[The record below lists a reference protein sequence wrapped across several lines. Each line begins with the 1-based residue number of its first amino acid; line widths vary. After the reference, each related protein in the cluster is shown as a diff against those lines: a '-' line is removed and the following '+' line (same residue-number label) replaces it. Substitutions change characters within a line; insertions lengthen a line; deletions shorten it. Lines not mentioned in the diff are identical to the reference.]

1 MAKPF
6 VNIHSDIISDA
17 LTGASAARTAARPP
31 AASNA
36 PPPPTA
42 AGSSFFQPPTPQAPS
57 TSAAASLAPA
67 VDAAVQQPSVDA
79 NAAELATTEPTADA
93 ATPNDLIQ
101 LEPGELAPLS
111 ETIQLDDLWNT
122 LSDCLVELE
131 ETADHH
137 AVLVLQPAVEAFFLV
152 HASTSVQVP
161 PANAAASAPAPTDA
175 AAAAAPPQ
183 QPQSATA
190 PATNEDNI
198 HIDAATLADNLAAAA
213 TEQLPA
219 VRPLSPIDD
228 DGDGD
233 GEIIDADVPSPDP
246 VTIDEA
252 AATNAAS
259 AIDVVQRM
267 VEDDDDDE
275 DDPAAREQSAAAAKS
290 ASAATPTAPL
300 TEDQKK
306 FLQFAE
312 KHRTV
317 LNQILRQ
324 STVHLSDGPFAVL
337 VDHTRILDF
346 DVKRRYFRTE
356 LERMDE
362 GVRREELAVHVH
374 RVTVFEDS
382 FRELYRRN
390 PEEWKNRF
398 YIVFE
403 DEEGQDAGGLLREW
417 YVIISREI
425 FNPMYALFTV
435 SPGDRVTYMIN
446 PSSHCNSNHLFYF
459 KFVGRVIGECTLPVV
474 VSEVKWAQRVFLPI
488 LVSSQGNL
496 RQQAARV
503 LFHARLLQAHSR
515 HRGEHTGH
523 GIGGLRFLQGSGV
536 PDGEPHRFARL
547 RSDVQLGGAGVWR
560 DRGARSDTEWT
571 QCGRVGEEQAVL
583 HSLGVPAE
591 DERFD

>member
-1 MAKPF
+1 ML
-6 VNIHSDIISDA
+6 ID
-17 LTGASAARTAARPP
+17 
-31 AASNA
+31 
-36 PPPPTA
+36 PT
-42 AGSSFFQPPTPQAPS
+42 QPS
-57 TSAAASLAPA
+57 TSMAANASAAASA
-67 VDAAVQQPSVDA
+67 
-79 NAAELATTEPTADA
+79 A
-93 ATPNDLIQ
+93 ATGAASDSDPNTTNANNEPAINVPNDLIH

-111 ETIQLDDLWNT
+111 ETLRLDELWNT

-152 HASTSVQVP
+152 HASASVQVP
-161 PANAAASAPAPTDA
+161 AATAAETTGAGDSAATPANAVPAAGAAPA
-175 AAAAAPPQ
+175 
-183 QPQSATA
+183 
-190 PATNEDNI
+190 NEDNI
-198 HIDAATLADNLAAAA
+198 NIDAATLEDNLAAAVQQ
-213 TEQLPA
+213 TVGMQP
-219 VRPLSPIDD
+219 VSPIRRLGDD
-228 DGDGD
+228 DDDEDEDGIIEAYVLSSD
-233 GEIIDADVPSPDP
+233 GNDMETTTTTTTPTTPTIQQEIGATTS
-246 VTIDEA
+246 A
-252 AATNAAS
+252 A
-259 AIDVVQRM
+259 
-267 VEDDDDDE
+267 DDDDDE

-290 ASAATPTAPL
+290 ASAATAATPL

-324 STVHLSDGPFAVL
+324 SNVHLDGPFAVL

-346 DVKRRYFRTE
+346 DVKRRYFRNE

-446 PSSHCNSNHLFYF
+446 PSSHANSNHLFYF
-459 KFVGRVIGECTLPVV
+459 KFVGRVIGKSYKSFVVRVVCDINCTHNSTAKAIYDNKLLECYFTRAFYKHILGIEVNTQDMESEDYDFYKGLVFLMENHIDSLGYDQTFSLEVQEFGVTEVRDLIPNGRNVV
-474 VSEVKWAQRVFLPI
+474 VTEKNKMFYI
-488 LVSSQGNL
+488 HLVCQLKMSGSI
-496 RQQAARV
+496 RQQ
-503 LFHARLLQAHSR
+503 
-515 HRGEHTGH
+515 
-523 GIGGLRFLQGSGV
+523 
-536 PDGEPHRFARL
+536 
-547 RSDVQLGGAGVWR
+547 
-560 DRGARSDTEWT
+560 
-571 QCGRVGEEQAVL
+571 
-583 HSLGVPAE
+583 
-591 DERFD
+591 